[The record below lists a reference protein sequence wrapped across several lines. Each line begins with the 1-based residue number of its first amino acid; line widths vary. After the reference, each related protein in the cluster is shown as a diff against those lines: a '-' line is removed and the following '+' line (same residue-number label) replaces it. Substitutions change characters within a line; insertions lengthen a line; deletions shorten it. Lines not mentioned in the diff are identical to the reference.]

1 LKLNKVDEAVV
12 KTLKTE
18 GKDLSLQE
26 LTEKTGL
33 PSKKIFK
40 SLKKLFEHGMVDTQ
54 ARKYKLLRDTPPSG
68 KADEEAEPEED

>member
-12 KTLKTE
+12 KTLKE

-40 SLKKLFEHGMVDTQ
+40 SLKKLFEHNMVDTQ

-68 KADEEAEPEED
+68 KDEEEAEPEEE